1 MKYLSLFSGIEAAT
15 VGWHHLGWECVGVS
29 EIDPFACE
37 VLKQRLPNIPN
48 LGDITKITKEQLHEK
63 FPNGLDIVVGG
74 SPCQAFSVA
83 GLRKG
88 LEDPRG
94 NLMLEYIRIVAT
106 VRPTYF
112 IWENV
117 PGVLS
122 SNGGKDFGTLLQA
135 MEQLGYQLC
144 WRTFDSKNFGVPQR
158 RRRVFLVGSLAN
170 NRHPFEILFE
180 SESMQGDN
188 TKSRE
193 TRQDNTSKTTASTEE
208 HDEIILLKNNRSD
221 GNMYE
226 NAQHCF
232 TLTAAMGEGG
242 GHVPMTTYR
251 LAALRTGGTVE
262 SNVSPTLTSGMGC
275 GDTLPITL
283 YTVEKQYASTLCAR
297 DHKGVSSDSFGHDSQ
312 QLVVKSDTD
321 VSAPISKGNGECWE
335 NNKTFTS
342 LSSSGGGQIGQGYAA
357 VRINSLVR
365 RLTPIECE
373 RLQGFPDNWTQIAW
387 NGQEPKDCPI
397 SHRYKCLGNSM
408 TTNVMRW
415 IGERIAG
422 VPTSIHQQK
431 KKNKNITYCIQGRI
445 ASSPHTSRQNG
456 NGWIENESFS
466 LTTCDIPYVTAYN
479 ITFGDANGTRKDRP
493 NGGLYINET
502 NTSSTL
508 TTQNNYNTVI
518 LCNSPYHLK

>member
-48 LGDITKITKEQLHEK
+48 LGDITKITKEQLNEK
-63 FPNGLDIVVGG
+63 YPNGLDIVVGG
-74 SPCQAFSVA
+74 SPCQAFSIA
-83 GLRKG
+83 GFRKG
-88 LEDPRG
+88 LEDARG

-122 SNGGKDFGTLLQA
+122 SNGGRDFGTLLQA
-135 MEQLGYQLC
+135 MEKLGYQLC

-180 SESMQGDN
+180 SESVQGDN
-188 TKSRE
+188 TESRE

-208 HDEIILLKNNRSD
+208 HNRIFLLKNNRSD

-251 LAALRTGGTVE
+251 LASLRTGGTVE
-262 SNVSPTLTSGMGC
+262 SNVSPTLTSGMSS
-275 GDTLPITL
+275 GDTLPVTIFTS
-283 YTVEKQYASTLCAR
+283 EKQYASTLCAR
-297 DHKGVSSDSFGHDSQ
+297 DHKGVCADSFGHNYQ
-312 QLVVKSDTD
+312 QLVNTETK
-321 VSAPISKGNGECWE
+321 
-335 NNKTFTS
+335 
-342 LSSSGGGQIGQGYAA
+342 
-357 VRINSLVR
+357 VR

-387 NGQEPKDCPI
+387 RGKEPKDCPI

-422 VPTSIHQQK
+422 VPTSIHQPK
-431 KKNKNITYCIQGRI
+431 KKVIPSAITLHS
-445 ASSPHTSRQNG
+445 AMPT
-456 NGWIENESFS
+456 EPVKTE
-466 LTTCDIPYVTAYN
+466 
-479 ITFGDANGTRKDRP
+479 
-493 NGGLYINET
+493 
-502 NTSSTL
+502 
-508 TTQNNYNTVI
+508 
-518 LCNSPYHLK
+518 

>member
-37 VLKQRLPNIPN
+37 VLKQRLPHIPN
-48 LGDITKITKEQLHEK
+48 LGDITKITKEQLNEK
-63 FPNGLDIVVGG
+63 YPNGLDIVVGG

-122 SNGGKDFGTLLQA
+122 SNGGRDFGTLLQA
-135 MEQLGYQLC
+135 MEKLGYQLC
-144 WRTFDSKNFGVPQR
+144 WRTFDSKNFGIPQR

-180 SESMQGDN
+180 QESVQGDN

-193 TRQDNTSKTTASTEE
+193 TRQDNTPKTTASTEE
-208 HDEIILLKNNRSD
+208 HDRITLMNPAQPSNPPVETHYAPSLIARMGTGGNQVPLIVFPFKNKEIILLKNNRSD

-232 TLTAAMGEGG
+232 TLTAAMGKGG

-262 SNVSPTLTSGMGC
+262 SKVSPTLTSGMSS
-275 GDTLPITL
+275 GDTLPVTI
-283 YTVEKQYASTLCAR
+283 YTTEKQYASTLCAR

-312 QLVVKSDTD
+312 HLVNTETK
-321 VSAPISKGNGECWE
+321 
-335 NNKTFTS
+335 
-342 LSSSGGGQIGQGYAA
+342 
-357 VRINSLVR
+357 VR

-387 NGQEPKDCPI
+387 RGKEPKDCPI

-422 VPTSIHQQK
+422 VPTTIFKSK
-431 KKNKNITYCIQGRI
+431 KKIKIQ
-445 ASSPHTSRQNG
+445 PTV
-456 NGWIENESFS
+456 
-466 LTTCDIPYVTAYN
+466 YTA
-479 ITFGDANGTRKDRP
+479 
-493 NGGLYINET
+493 E
-502 NTSSTL
+502 
-508 TTQNNYNTVI
+508 
-518 LCNSPYHLK
+518 

>member
-15 VGWHHLGWECVGVS
+15 VGWHHLGWQCIGVS

-37 VLKQRLPNIPN
+37 VLKQRLPNTPN
-48 LGDITKITKEQLHEK
+48 LGDITKITKEQLNEIRS
-63 FPNGLDIVVGG
+63 NGLDIVVGG

-94 NLMLEYIRIVAT
+94 NLMLQYIRVVAT
-106 VRPTYF
+106 ILPTYF

-122 SNGGKDFGTLLQA
+122 SNGGRDFGTLLQA
-135 MEQLGYQLC
+135 MEKLGYNMC
-144 WRTFDSKNFGVPQR
+144 WRTLDSKNFGVPQR

-180 SESMQGDN
+180 SESVQRDN
-188 TKSRE
+188 SKSRE
-193 TRQDNTSKTTASTEE
+193 TRQDNTSKTTTSTEE

-226 NAQHCF
+226 KAQHCF

-251 LAALRTGGTVE
+251 LASLRTGGNVE
-262 SNVSPTLTSGMGC
+262 SNVSPTLTSTMGS
-275 GDTLPITL
+275 GDTLPVTTYIA
-283 YTVEKQYASTLCAR
+283 EKQYAATLCAR
-297 DHKGVSSDSFGHDSQ
+297 DHKGIATDSFGKNFQ
-312 QLVVKSDTD
+312 QLVNT
-321 VSAPISKGNGECWE
+321 
-335 NNKTFTS
+335 KTK
-342 LSSSGGGQIGQGYAA
+342 
-357 VRINSLVR
+357 VR

-387 NGQEPKDCPI
+387 KGKEPKDCPI

-415 IGERIAG
+415 IGERIAD
-422 VPTSIHQQK
+422 VPSTISK
-431 KKNKNITYCIQGRI
+431 KKYHNEQIYAIGCDLYN
-445 ASSPHTSRQNG
+445 ASIDTKG
-456 NGWIENESFS
+456 
-466 LTTCDIPYVTAYN
+466 TCP
-479 ITFGDANGTRKDRP
+479 
-493 NGGLYINET
+493 
-502 NTSSTL
+502 TL
-508 TTQNNYNTVI
+508 TARGNPSGSGPRVI
-518 LCNSPYHLK
+518 VKKKMKT